1 MNLVIRGKNIEVP
14 EKSREYIA
22 RKVDKFDRHLSNITE
37 TKVEIS
43 EERSRSQGNQYVV
56 EMTLDCRGT
65 FLRGEE
71 RGADIFSAVDAA
83 TNMMTRQISRY
94 KERLQGR
101 KRRLVASKGELVAD
115 QQQEGT
121 LLRIKRFPVK
131 AMSPDEAMEQMELL
145 GHDFFVFFDDAS
157 GRFNVLYRRKGG
169 TYGLIQPDVD

>member
-22 RKVDKFDRHLSNITE
+22 KKVSKFGRHLSNITE

-43 EERSRSQGNQYVV
+43 EERFRSQENHYVV

-83 TNMMTRQISRY
+83 ADMMTRQISRY

-115 QQQEGT
+115 QQQEAT
-121 LLRIKRFPVK
+121 LLRIKHFPVK

-157 GRFNVLYRRKGG
+157 GQFNVLYRRKGG
-169 TYGLIQPDVD
+169 TYGLIKPDVD

>member
-14 EKSREYIA
+14 EKAREYITK
-22 RKVDKFDRHLSNITE
+22 KVSKFDRHLRNITE
-37 TKVEIS
+37 TKVEVS
-43 EERSRSQGNQYVV
+43 QVQPRSQENHYVV

-83 TNMMTRQISRY
+83 ADMMTRQISRY

-101 KRRLVASKGELVAD
+101 KRRLVASKGDLVAD

-145 GHDFFVFFDDAS
+145 GHNFFVFFDDAS
-157 GRFNVLYRRKGG
+157 GQLNVLYRRKGG
-169 TYGLIQPDVD
+169 TYGLIQPEVG

>member
-1 MNLVIRGKNIEVP
+1 MNLVIRGKNIEVH
-14 EKSREYIA
+14 EKAREYIS

-56 EMTLDCRGT
+56 EMTLDCSGT

-71 RGADIFSAVDAA
+71 RGGDIFAAVDAA
-83 TNMMTRQISRY
+83 TGMMTRQISRY

-101 KRRLVASKGELVAD
+101 KHRLIASKDELVAD
-115 QQQEGT
+115 QEQEGT

-145 GHDFFVFFDDAS
+145 GHDFFVFFNDAS
-157 GRFNVLYRRKGG
+157 GQFNVLYRRKGG